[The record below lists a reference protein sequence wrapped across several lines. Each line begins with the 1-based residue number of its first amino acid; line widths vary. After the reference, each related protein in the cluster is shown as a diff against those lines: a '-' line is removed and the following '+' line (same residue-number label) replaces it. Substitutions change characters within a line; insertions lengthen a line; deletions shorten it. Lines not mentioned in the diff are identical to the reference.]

1 MHLFIQD
8 GVLKITRYNETLSDR
23 RRKKKKTAEE
33 KDEKH
38 SQYRVLN
45 YVCVEFQR
53 MRDGGGVRNEAQGLE
68 G

>member
-1 MHLFIQD
+1 MVNTSLYTEEGAED
-8 GVLKITRYNETLSDR
+8 NETLSQ
-23 RRKKKKTAEE
+23 TAKE

-45 YVCVEFQR
+45 YVCVELQG

>member
-1 MHLFIQD
+1 MHLFIQ
-8 GVLKITRYNETLSDR
+8 GRVLKITRYNETLSDSK
-23 RRKKKKTAEE
+23 RKKRQQQK
-33 KDEKH
+33 KDEEH

-45 YVCVEFQR
+45 YVCVEFQG

>member
-1 MHLFIQD
+1 MKHYQ
-8 GVLKITRYNETLSDR
+8 TARE
-23 RRKKKKTAEE
+23 KKAGKE

-45 YVCVEFQR
+45 YVCVEFR
-53 MRDGGGVRNEAQGLE
+53 GMRDGGGVRNEAQGLE

>member
-1 MHLFIQD
+1 MKHYQ
-8 GVLKITRYNETLSDR
+8 TA
-23 RRKKKKTAEE
+23 KKQTVKE

-45 YVCVEFQR
+45 YVCVELQE
-53 MRDGGGVRNEAQGLE
+53 MRDGRGVRNEAQGLE

>member
-1 MHLFIQD
+1 MKHYQ
-8 GVLKITRYNETLSDR
+8 
-23 RRKKKKTAEE
+23 TAEGKKIATE

-45 YVCVEFQR
+45 YVCVEFQG
-53 MRDGGGVRNEAQGLE
+53 MRDGGGVRNEARGLE